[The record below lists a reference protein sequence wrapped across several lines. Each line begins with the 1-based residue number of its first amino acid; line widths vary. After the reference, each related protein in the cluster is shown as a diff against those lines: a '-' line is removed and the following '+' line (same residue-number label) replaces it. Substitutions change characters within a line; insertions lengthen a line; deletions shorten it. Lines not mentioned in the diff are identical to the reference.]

1 MKSKLSVVPLF
12 ASLLTLAGALC
23 ASAANPPLSW
33 LVRLPSLAVQQTNTA
48 NLTPDYGFPV
58 HYMKSKLANVPEG
71 YTVTNGNYAGWCMSY
86 ATPIYARYSAPATFY
101 LSYDHLPVHLS
112 YANWDRVNY
121 ILNHKQGISTD
132 VQNAL
137 WHFIGGPVAPENS
150 EFNPPS
156 PAALALM
163 ADAEANGAGFQPE
176 PGQIVAV
183 ILDMGPNLQLNIIEV
198 TVPFPPPACP
208 ILDNLYSDVNGNGT
222 REEHEPAIHDAT
234 LVLTDCQGNALGSM
248 VTDTNGFYYFDLPT
262 STLPR
267 QTRLWLQG
275 HTNHVNP
282 TSLAGAFGLD
292 GYTICFNV
300 APECTLQAVE
310 GSDILRPASVGHRV
324 WEDTNGNGIQDDGE
338 PGLEGV
344 TVELLKGASVIASK
358 PTGANGS
365 FSFTELYPGSYAL
378 RCARPGGC
386 FGTRLHQGSDA
397 GLDNDA
403 DVDGSTAS
411 FTLASAQS
419 DMTRDIG
426 LIRRAVVG
434 DRVWN
439 DLNGNGIQDTNEI
452 GLAGVLVEL
461 RDCAGNL
468 VTSMNTSTNGG
479 YRFANVHPGSYRL
492 VFRAPTNFVGALAGL
507 GGNTLDSDVDP
518 ITGAT
523 PCFALR
529 SGETNL
535 TIDAGFVPA
544 THIGDRVWDDRNG
557 NGVQDKGEP
566 GRAGISVQLLN
577 AKGALVT
584 KTTTD
589 ASGMYLFTGLRPG
602 AYKLRFLAP
611 KGWIFT
617 LQDIGDDTLDSDASR
632 INGRTANFTVTS
644 GQPNRSVDCGLRRPF
659 AFVTF
664 PQTTWGG
671 TPKGTNI
678 AARLTNHFAT
688 LYGTNGLRIGTTN
701 GLIFTNVR
709 AIQLFLPAG
718 GRAASLVRSQVNPLR
733 SEGGSLAGQVL
744 ALQLNVDFSNHGLL
758 ATGLADL
765 RLAPGLPLA
774 GSSIAQVLARGH
786 AVLGGDATALPPGLT
801 HAAFATLL
809 DKINKN
815 FETGS
820 KDLAL
825 LVLP

>member
-1 MKSKLSVVPLF
+1 MKLKLSAVPLF
-12 ASLLTLAGALC
+12 ASLLTLASALC

-33 LVRLPSLAVQQTNTA
+33 LVRLPALAEQQTNRIVM
-48 NLTPDYGFPV
+48 TPVHGFPV
-58 HYMKSKLANVPEG
+58 NYMDSTLANAPKG
-71 YTVTNGNYAGWCMSY
+71 YTVTNGTYAGWCMSY
-86 ATPIYARYSAPATFY
+86 ATPIYAKYTAPATLY
-101 LSYDHLPVHLS
+101 LSYGNLPIHLS
-112 YANWDRVNY
+112 NANWDRVNY
-121 ILNHKQGISTD
+121 ILNHKRGISTD

-137 WHFIGGPVAPENS
+137 WRFIGGPVAPENS

-183 ILDMGPNLQLNIIEV
+183 ILDMGPALQLNVIEV

-208 ILDNLYSDVNGNGT
+208 ILDYLYSDVNGNGT
-222 REEHEPAIHDAT
+222 REENEPAIHDAT
-234 LVLTDCQGNALGSM
+234 IVLTDCEGNSIGSI
-248 VTDTNGFYYFDLPT
+248 VSDTNGFYYFDLLT

-282 TSLAGAFGLD
+282 MSLAGAFGLD
-292 GYTICFNV
+292 GYTVCFNV
-300 APECTLQAVE
+300 APECTLQVVQ

-324 WEDTNGNGIQDDGE
+324 WEDVNGNGIQDDGE
-338 PGLEGV
+338 PGLAGV
-344 TVELLKGASVIASK
+344 TVELIKGSGVIASK
-358 PTGANGS
+358 LTGADGH

-378 RCARPGGC
+378 RCANPAGC
-386 FGTRLHQGSDA
+386 FSTRLLQGSDA
-397 GLDNDA
+397 ARDNDA
-403 DVDGSTAS
+403 DAGGSTAA

-439 DLNGNGIQDTNEI
+439 DRNGNGTQDTNET

-468 VTSMNTSTNGG
+468 VASMNTSTNGG

-507 GGNTLDSDVDP
+507 GGNTLDSDADP

-544 THIGDRVWDDRNG
+544 THIGDRVWDDLNG
-557 NGVQDKGEP
+557 NGVQDRGEP
-566 GRAGISVQLLN
+566 GLAGISVQLLN
-577 AKGALVT
+577 SKGALVT
-584 KTTTD
+584 RTTTD
-589 ASGMYLFTGLRPG
+589 VSGMYLFTGLRPG

-617 LQDIGDDTLDSDASR
+617 LQDIGDDTLDSDSNR
-632 INGRTANFTVTS
+632 INGRTANFTVAS

-678 AARLTNHFAT
+678 AARLTNHFAA

-701 GLIFTNVR
+701 GLTFTNVR

-758 ATGLADL
+758 ATGFADL
-765 RLAPGLPLA
+765 RLAPGQPLA
-774 GSSIAQVLARGH
+774 GSTVAQVLVRGH
-786 AVLGGDATALPPGLT
+786 AVLGGDATALPPGVT

-825 LVLP
+825 LVRP

>member
-1 MKSKLSVVPLF
+1 MKLKLPAVPLF

-48 NLTPDYGFPV
+48 SMTPDYGFPV
-58 HYMKSKLANVPEG
+58 HYMESRLANVPEG
-71 YTVTNGNYAGWCMSY
+71 YTVTNGTYAGWCMSY
-86 ATPIYARYSAPATFY
+86 ATPIYARYSTPATFY
-101 LSYDHLPVHLS
+101 LSYDKLPVHLS
-112 YANWDRVNY
+112 HANWDRVNY

-156 PAALALM
+156 RAALALM

-222 REEHEPAIHDAT
+222 REDNEPAIHDAT
-234 LVLTDCQGNALGSM
+234 LVLTDCQGNALGSI

-292 GYTICFNV
+292 GYTVCFNV
-300 APECTLQAVE
+300 APECTLQVVQ
-310 GSDILRPASVGHRV
+310 GSELLRPASVGHRV

-344 TVELLKGASVIASK
+344 TVDLLKGTSVIASK
-358 PTGANGS
+358 LTGADGR

-378 RCARPGGC
+378 RCVKPIGC
-386 FGTRLHQGSDA
+386 FGTRRHQGPDA
-397 GLDNDA
+397 ALDNDA
-403 DVDGSTAS
+403 DVDGRTAS

-426 LIRRAVVG
+426 LIHRAVVG

-468 VTSMNTSTNGG
+468 VTSTNTSANGG
-479 YRFANVHPGSYRL
+479 YLFANVHPGRYQL
-492 VFRAPTNFVGALAGL
+492 VFRASTNFVGAFANL
-507 GGNTLDSDVDP
+507 GGNSIDSDADP

-523 PCFALR
+523 ACLALR

-544 THIGDRVWDDRNG
+544 THIGDRVWDDLNG

-566 GRAGISVQLLN
+566 GLAGISVQLLKSN
-577 AKGALVT
+577 GAFVAR
-584 KTTTD
+584 TTTD

-602 AYKLRFLAP
+602 SYMLKFLAP

-617 LQDIGDDTLDSDASR
+617 LQNIGDDTLDSDSSR
-632 INGRTANFTVTS
+632 INGRTANFTVAS

-659 AFVTF
+659 AFVSF

-671 TPKGTNI
+671 TPKGTNL
-678 AARLTNHFAT
+678 AARLTNHFAA
-688 LYGTNGLRIGTTN
+688 LYGTNGLRIGATN
-701 GLIFTNVR
+701 GLTFTSAK

-718 GRAASLVRSQVNPLR
+718 GRAGSLLRSQANPLR
-733 SEGGSLAGQVL
+733 SEGGPLAGQVL

-758 ATGLADL
+758 AAGFADL
-765 RLAPGLPLA
+765 RLAPGQPLA
-774 GSSIAQVLARGH
+774 GSTVAQVLARGH
-786 AVLGGDATALPPGLT
+786 AVLGGDASALPPGLPY
-801 HAAFATLL
+801 AAFVTLL

-815 FETGS
+815 FENGS

>member
-1 MKSKLSVVPLF
+1 MKSKLSAVPLF
-12 ASLLTLAGALC
+12 ASLLVLASAVC
-23 ASAANPPLSW
+23 ASAANPPLNW
-33 LVRLPSLAVQQTNTA
+33 LVRLPSLAEQQTNTA
-48 NLTPDYGFPV
+48 ILTPTHGFPV
-58 HYMKSKLANVPEG
+58 SYMVNTLVNVPAG
-71 YTVTNGNYAGWCMSY
+71 YTVTNGTYAGWSMSY
-86 ATPIYARYSAPATFY
+86 ATPIYDKEPAPATLY
-101 LSYDHLPVHLS
+101 LSYASLPIHLS
-112 YANWDRVNY
+112 SAHWDRVNY

-132 VQNAL
+132 VQNAI

-156 PAALALM
+156 ATALALM

-183 ILDMGPNLQLNIIEV
+183 ILDMGPALQLNVIEV

-208 ILDNLYSDVNGNGT
+208 IIDYLYSDVNGNGT
-222 REEHEPAIHDAT
+222 REENEPAIHDAAI
-234 LVLTDCQGNALGSM
+234 VLTDCAGHTVGSM

-262 STLPR
+262 TTLPR

-275 HTNHVNP
+275 HTNYVHP
-282 TSLAGAFGLD
+282 TSLVGGFGLD
-292 GYTICFNV
+292 GYSVCFSV
-300 APECTLQAVE
+300 APECTLQVVE
-310 GSDILRPASVGHRV
+310 GSDLLRPASVGHRV
-324 WEDTNGNGIQDDGE
+324 WEDMNGNGIQDDGE

-344 TVELLKGASVIASK
+344 TVELRSGASVIASK
-358 PTGANGS
+358 LTGANGL
-365 FSFTELYPGSYAL
+365 FSFTELYPGSYSL
-378 RCARPGGC
+378 RCVKPAGC

-397 GLDNDA
+397 ALDNDA
-403 DVDGSTAS
+403 DVDGSTTS
-411 FTLASAQS
+411 FALGSAQN
-419 DMTRDIG
+419 DLTRDLG
-426 LIRRAVVG
+426 LVRRATLG

-439 DLNGNGIQDTNEI
+439 DLNGNGVQDTNEL

-468 VTSMNTSTNGG
+468 VASTTSSANGG
-479 YRFANVHPGSYRL
+479 YLFSNVHPGNYRL
-492 VFRAPTNFVGALAGL
+492 LFRASTNFVGAFANAGGDL
-507 GGNTLDSDVDP
+507 LDSDADSS
-518 ITGAT
+518 TGAT
-523 PCFALR
+523 ACLALH

-535 TIDAGFVPA
+535 TLDAGFILA

-557 NGVQDKGEP
+557 NGVQDAGEP
-566 GRAGISVQLLN
+566 GLAGIAVQLLKSSGAN
-577 AKGALVT
+577 AG

-589 ASGMYLFTGLRPG
+589 ANGFYLFSGLRPG
-602 AYKLRFLAP
+602 AYKLKFTAP
-611 KGWIFT
+611 KGWLFT

-632 INGRTANFTVTS
+632 INGRTANFTVAN

-678 AARLTNHFAT
+678 AARLTNHFAA

-701 GLIFTNVR
+701 GLTFTNAK

-718 GRAASLVRSQVNPLR
+718 GRAGSLVRSQVNPLR

-758 ATGLADL
+758 ATGFADL
-765 RLAPGLPLA
+765 RLAPGQPLA
-774 GSSIAQVLARGH
+774 GSSVAQVLAKGH

-801 HAAFATLL
+801 HAALATLL

-815 FETGS
+815 FENGS

-825 LVLP
+825 LVRP